1 MFSLLYSCCQSSNDI
16 DSNYEKLLFT
26 NTYTHSNLSLNKY
39 LSDYLENKL
48 GLFAIFSVD
57 KDLLIFNDIKQE
69 KSINIIINEAYKEI
83 YKKKDEQMSV
93 DFIKENNI
101 HFKEKIIIIF
111 NINEQKQIAIHDSIK
126 DNEINLISL
135 KKLILSNQYKNIIVP
150 TEPKENSNEVATLI
164 IRSPDGKVSLTR
176 KFKSKDCISS
186 IYSYVKSK
194 TLSFFNGSV
203 EVPKYELIVVYPYK
217 KLTNVNNTIE
227 SEGLCPSATIQIQT
241 IEK

>member
-1 MFSLLYSCCQSSNDI
+1 MFSLLYSCCQSSNDK
-16 DSNYEKLLFT
+16 DSNYELFT
-26 NTYTHSNLSLNKY
+26 RTYTHSNLSLNKY
-39 LSDYLENKL
+39 LSDYLDSKL
-48 GLFAIFSVD
+48 GLLAIFSFD

-69 KSINIIINEAYKEI
+69 KTINIIINEAYKEI
-83 YKKKDEQMSV
+83 YQKKDEQMSI
-93 DFIKENNI
+93 DFVKETNI

-111 NINEQKQIAIHDSIK
+111 NLNEQKQIVIQDSIK

-150 TEPKENSNEVATLI
+150 TEPKDNSKEVATLI

-176 KFKSKDCISS
+176 KFKSKDLISS

-194 TLSFFNGSV
+194 TLSFFNESV

-217 KLTNVNNTIE
+217 KLTNINNTIE

-241 IEK
+241 IE

>member
-16 DSNYEKLLFT
+16 DSNSEKLLFT
-26 NTYTHSNLSLNKY
+26 RTYTHSNLSLNKY
-39 LSDYLENKL
+39 LSDYLDSKL
-48 GLFAIFSVD
+48 GLLAIFSFD

-69 KSINIIINEAYKEI
+69 KTINIIINEAYKEI
-83 YKKKDEQMSV
+83 YKKKDEQMSI
-93 DFIKENNI
+93 DFVKETNI

-111 NINEQKQIAIHDSIK
+111 NLNEQNQIVIQDSIK

-135 KKLILSNQYKNIIVP
+135 KELILSNQYKNIIVP
-150 TEPKENSNEVATLI
+150 TEPKDNSKEVATLI

-176 KFKSKDCISS
+176 KFKSKDLISS

-194 TLSFFNGSV
+194 TLSFFNESV

-217 KLTNVNNTIE
+217 KLTNINNTIE

-241 IEK
+241 IE

>member
-16 DSNYEKLLFT
+16 DSNSEKLLFT
-26 NTYTHSNLSLNKY
+26 RTYTHSNLSLNKY
-39 LSDYLENKL
+39 LSDYLDSKL
-48 GLFAIFSVD
+48 GLLAIFSFD

-69 KSINIIINEAYKEI
+69 KTINIIINEAYKEI
-83 YKKKDEQMSV
+83 YQKKDEKMSI
-93 DFIKENNI
+93 DFVKETNI

-111 NINEQKQIAIHDSIK
+111 NLNEQKQIVIQDSIK

-150 TEPKENSNEVATLI
+150 TEPKDNSKEVATLI

-176 KFKSKDCISS
+176 KFKSKDLISS

-194 TLSFFNGSV
+194 TLSFFNESV

-217 KLTNVNNTIE
+217 KLTNINNTIE

-241 IEK
+241 IE

>member
-1 MFSLLYSCCQSSNDI
+1 MFSLLYSCCQSSNDK
-16 DSNYEKLLFT
+16 DSNYELFT
-26 NTYTHSNLSLNKY
+26 RTYTHSNLSLNKY
-39 LSDYLENKL
+39 LSDYLDSKL
-48 GLFAIFSVD
+48 GLLAIFSFD

-69 KSINIIINEAYKEI
+69 KTINIIINEAYKEI
-83 YKKKDEQMSV
+83 YQKKDEQMSI
-93 DFIKENNI
+93 DFVKETNI

-111 NINEQKQIAIHDSIK
+111 NLNEQKEIVIQDSIK

-150 TEPKENSNEVATLI
+150 TEPKDNSKEVATLI

-176 KFKSKDCISS
+176 KFKSKDLISS

-194 TLSFFNGSV
+194 TLSFFNESV

-217 KLTNVNNTIE
+217 KLTNINNTIE

-241 IEK
+241 IE

>member
-16 DSNYEKLLFT
+16 DSNSEKLLFT
-26 NTYTHSNLSLNKY
+26 RTYTHSNLSLNQY
-39 LSDYLENKL
+39 LSDYLDSKL
-48 GLFAIFSVD
+48 GLLAIFSFD

-69 KSINIIINEAYKEI
+69 KTINIIINEAYKEI
-83 YKKKDEQMSV
+83 YQKKDEQMSI
-93 DFIKENNI
+93 DFVKETNI

-111 NINEQKQIAIHDSIK
+111 NLNEQKQIVIQDSIK

-150 TEPKENSNEVATLI
+150 TEPKDNSKEVATLI

-176 KFKSKDCISS
+176 KFKSKDLISS

-194 TLSFFNGSV
+194 TLSFFNESV

-217 KLTNVNNTIE
+217 KLTNINNTIE

-241 IEK
+241 IE

>member
-1 MFSLLYSCCQSSNDI
+1 MFSLLYSCCQSSNDK
-16 DSNYEKLLFT
+16 DSNYELFT
-26 NTYTHSNLSLNKY
+26 RTYTHSNLSLNKY
-39 LSDYLENKL
+39 LSDYLDSKL
-48 GLFAIFSVD
+48 GLLAIFSFD

-69 KSINIIINEAYKEI
+69 KTINIIMNEAYKEI
-83 YKKKDEQMSV
+83 YKKKDEQMSI
-93 DFIKENNI
+93 DFVKETNI

-111 NINEQKQIAIHDSIK
+111 NLNEQKQIVIQDSIK

-135 KKLILSNQYKNIIVP
+135 KELILSNQYKNIIVP
-150 TEPKENSNEVATLI
+150 TEPKDNSKEVATLI

-176 KFKSKDCISS
+176 KFKSKDLISS

-194 TLSFFNGSV
+194 TLSFFNESV

-217 KLTNVNNTIE
+217 KLTNINNTIE

-241 IEK
+241 IE

>member
-16 DSNYEKLLFT
+16 DSNSEKLLFT
-26 NTYTHSNLSLNKY
+26 RTYTHSNLSLNKY
-39 LSDYLENKL
+39 LSDYLDSKL
-48 GLFAIFSVD
+48 GLLAIFSFD

-69 KSINIIINEAYKEI
+69 KTINIIINEAYKEI
-83 YKKKDEQMSV
+83 YKKKDEQMSI
-93 DFIKENNI
+93 DFVKETNI

-111 NINEQKQIAIHDSIK
+111 NLNEQKQIVIQDSIK

-135 KKLILSNQYKNIIVP
+135 KQLILSNQYKNIIVP
-150 TEPKENSNEVATLI
+150 TEPKGNSKEVATLI

-176 KFKSKDCISS
+176 KFKSKDLISS

-194 TLSFFNGSV
+194 TLSFFNESV

-217 KLTNVNNTIE
+217 KLTNINNTIE

-241 IEK
+241 IE

>member
-16 DSNYEKLLFT
+16 DSNSEKLLFT
-26 NTYTHSNLSLNKY
+26 RTYTHSNLSLNKY
-39 LSDYLENKL
+39 LSDYLDSKL
-48 GLFAIFSVD
+48 GLLAIFSFD

-69 KSINIIINEAYKEI
+69 KTINIIINEAYKEI
-83 YKKKDEQMSV
+83 YKKKDEQMSI
-93 DFIKENNI
+93 DFVKETNI

-111 NINEQKQIAIHDSIK
+111 NLNEQKEIVIQDSIK

-150 TEPKENSNEVATLI
+150 TEPKDNSKEVATLI
-164 IRSPDGKVSLTR
+164 IRSPDGKVSVTR
-176 KFKSKDCISS
+176 KFKSKDLISS

-217 KLTNVNNTIE
+217 KLTNINNTIE

-241 IEK
+241 IE

>member
-16 DSNYEKLLFT
+16 DSNSEKLLFT
-26 NTYTHSNLSLNKY
+26 RTYTHSNLSLNQY
-39 LSDYLENKL
+39 LSDYLDSKL
-48 GLFAIFSVD
+48 GLLAIFSFD

-69 KSINIIINEAYKEI
+69 KTINIIINEAYKEI
-83 YKKKDEQMSV
+83 YQKKDEQMSI
-93 DFIKENNI
+93 DFVKETNI

-111 NINEQKQIAIHDSIK
+111 NLNEQKQIVIQDSIK

-150 TEPKENSNEVATLI
+150 TEPKDNSKEVATLI
-164 IRSPDGKVSLTR
+164 IRSPDGKVSVTR
-176 KFKSKDCISS
+176 KFKSKDLISS

-194 TLSFFNGSV
+194 TLSFFNESV

-217 KLTNVNNTIE
+217 KLTNINNTIE

-241 IEK
+241 IE

>member
-16 DSNYEKLLFT
+16 DSNSEKLLFT
-26 NTYTHSNLSLNKY
+26 RTYTHSNLSLNKY
-39 LSDYLENKL
+39 LSDYLDSKL
-48 GLFAIFSVD
+48 GLLAIFSFD

-69 KSINIIINEAYKEI
+69 KTINIIINEAYKEI
-83 YKKKDEQMSV
+83 YQKKDEQMSI
-93 DFIKENNI
+93 DFVKETNI

-111 NINEQKQIAIHDSIK
+111 NLNEQKQIVIQDSIK

-150 TEPKENSNEVATLI
+150 TEPKDNTKEVATLI

-176 KFKSKDCISS
+176 KFKSKDLISS

-194 TLSFFNGSV
+194 TLSFFNESV

-217 KLTNVNNTIE
+217 KLTNINNTIE

-241 IEK
+241 IE